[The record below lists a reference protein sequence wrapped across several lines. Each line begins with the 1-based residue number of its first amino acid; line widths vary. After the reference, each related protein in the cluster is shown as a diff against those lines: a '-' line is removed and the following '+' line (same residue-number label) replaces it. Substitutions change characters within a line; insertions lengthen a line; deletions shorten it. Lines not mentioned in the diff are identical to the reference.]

1 VERALNNYAK
11 YILFT
16 IDKQKSLSYFKSLLE
31 KYSIKYYKKQM
42 HSIRKFLIHLG
53 VDWAQDIELP
63 SDPIYYPK
71 RINQQMIQQ
80 TLSYFEGHQYFKQI
94 RAIILLGAS
103 SGMRAEE
110 MYQLNPED
118 IDVENRM
125 VHINHNP
132 TNGQTTKTFQSR
144 ISFFTKEAEE
154 AYNDYLSFF
163 HNGCGLDRLFSQTH
177 MIHLFRNAPIKVKD
191 LRKFFSQNW
200 DRLAG
205 PTGVKRLLMGHSLKS
220 DIDLQHYNSQSEEDL
235 KKIYDRVMNDTP
247 II

>member
-1 VERALNNYAK
+1 
-11 YILFT
+11 
-16 IDKQKSLSYFKSLLE
+16 
-31 KYSIKYYKKQM
+31 M